1 MRNMPAG
8 LPDAGRAFT
17 PLGAKETVVSRLRDA
32 RIHLTLQSLIDD
44 TASIRLGQT
53 RR

>member
-1 MRNMPAG
+1 MRKMPAG
-8 LPDAGRAFT
+8 LSDAGRACM
-17 PLGAKETVVSRLRDA
+17 PLGAKESIVSRLRDA

-44 TASIRLGQT
+44 TASIRLDQT